1 MNKQSDKFNNNNDDV
16 IDLGIHFNVIKQAK
30 WRILSFAIIIT
41 LLAIMITLT
50 LTPKYKA
57 SATLLIEAEQ
67 AKAVSF
73 EEIYG
78 LDSNQKEY
86 YLTQFEVIKSDSI
99 AREVITKLDLQSHI
113 DFTPKPSIFNEL
125 NILIF
130 KELNILIKDLLPFL
144 NKKEVATLSYEDQ
157 VEQQM
162 QDLLSIFNKALI
174 VTPIHKTQ
182 LVRVS
187 FESSDSKLAALV
199 ANTVGEVYIDNQMR
213 AKMGITQQATS
224 WLNTRLSQLRIQLD
238 ESEVRLQAYREA
250 QQLVDIE
257 GIAGLV
263 TKELEQISQQLVNAR
278 NEQNNLKSI
287 NRVIK
292 EYGNNNIALLES
304 MPEITS
310 HKVIQDVK
318 REVVLVERKVSD
330 LGEVYGNKHPKMISA
345 KAELATVKANL
356 NKQIK
361 SLVTGIEKELNRT
374 TRTVNT
380 LEVDLKKIRDDYQ
393 YITRKETQYNQL
405 KREVETNRN
414 IFNTFLSRSKETAV
428 TSDFTSAAA
437 RFTDRAYT
445 PKYPSK
451 PNKKLIVI
459 ITFIASFAFA
469 VVMSFIFDAL
479 NDTVKTKNDVE
490 SKLAQRML
498 GLLPKVKISRKNPFP
513 IYAYLEDKYRRFAE
527 SVRTFRT
534 SLLLTQLDRNHQ
546 IIAVTS
552 SVPGEGKTTTSAN
565 LALSLAQMGSVLL
578 IDADLRKPSL
588 AKRFDIP
595 VFHPGLSNLITGTEQ
610 FSECVHLDER
620 SGVAIMPSGQIPS
633 NPLELL
639 SSARFDELL
648 KVLKTKYDHIIIDT
662 PPTQA
667 VSDALVIA
675 QSVDSVVYVVR
686 ADETRVKPIKAGLE
700 RLFEVKAHVAGVILN
715 QVDMSKAKDEHS
727 YGYYDYYEYSQPSE
741 KPQPNG

>member
-1 MNKQSDKFNNNNDDV
+1 MNQKSEKLNNNDDV
-16 IDLGIHFNVIKQAK
+16 IELGINFNVIKQAK
-30 WRILSFAIIIT
+30 WRILSFAIVIT

-50 LTPKYKA
+50 LIPKYKA

-99 AREVITKLDLQSHI
+99 AREVITKLDLQSHT
-113 DFTPKPSIFNEL
+113 DFIPKPSIFNEV
-125 NILIF
+125 
-130 KELNILIKDLLPFL
+130 NILIKELLPFL
-144 NKKEVATLSYEDQ
+144 NKKEVAALSYEDQ

-174 VTPIHKTQ
+174 VSPIRKTQ

-199 ANTVGEVYIDNQMR
+199 ANTVGEVYIDSQMR

-238 ESEVRLQAYREA
+238 DSEVRLQAYREA

-263 TKELEQISQQLVNAR
+263 TQELEQMSQQLVDAR
-278 NEQNNLKSI
+278 AARNNLKSI

-292 EYGNNNIALLES
+292 EYGNNNIEFLGS

-310 HKVIQDVK
+310 HKVVQDVK
-318 REVVLVERKVSD
+318 RELVLVERKVSD

-361 SLVTGIEKELNRT
+361 GLVTGIEKELNRT

-380 LEVDLKKIRDDYQ
+380 LEADLKKIRDDYQ

-414 IFNTFLSRSKETAV
+414 IFNTFLSRSKETEV

-686 ADETRVKPIKAGLE
+686 ADVTRVKPIKAGLE

-715 QVDMSKAKDEHS
+715 QVDMSKTKDEHS
-727 YGYYDYYEYSQPSE
+727 YGYYDYYDYSQPPE
-741 KPQPNG
+741 KPKPNG

>member
-1 MNKQSDKFNNNNDDV
+1 MNKQSEKFNNNNNDDV
-16 IDLGIHFNVIKQAK
+16 IELGINFNVIKQAK
-30 WRILSFAIIIT
+30 WRILSFAIVIT

-50 LTPKYKA
+50 LIPKYKA

-99 AREVITKLDLQSHI
+99 AREVITKLDLQSHT
-113 DFTPKPSIFNEL
+113 DFIPKPSIFNEV
-125 NILIF
+125 
-130 KELNILIKDLLPFL
+130 NILIKELLPFL
-144 NKKEVATLSYEDQ
+144 NKKEVAALSYEDQ

-174 VTPIHKTQ
+174 VSPIRKTQ

-199 ANTVGEVYIDNQMR
+199 ANTVGEVYIDSQMR

-238 ESEVRLQAYREA
+238 DSEVRLQAYREA

-263 TKELEQISQQLVNAR
+263 TQELEQMSQQLVDAR
-278 NEQNNLKSI
+278 AARNNLKSI

-292 EYGNNNIALLES
+292 EYGNNNIEFLGS

-310 HKVIQDVK
+310 HKVVQDVK
-318 REVVLVERKVSD
+318 RELVLVERKVSD

-361 SLVTGIEKELNRT
+361 GLVTGIEKELNRT

-380 LEVDLKKIRDDYQ
+380 LEADLKKIRDDYQ

-414 IFNTFLSRSKETAV
+414 IFNTFLSRSKETEV

-686 ADETRVKPIKAGLE
+686 ADVTRVKPIKAGLE

-715 QVDMSKAKDEHS
+715 QVDMSKTKDEHS
-727 YGYYDYYEYSQPSE
+727 YGYYDYYDYSQPPE

>member
-1 MNKQSDKFNNNNDDV
+1 MNQKSEKLNNNDDV
-16 IDLGIHFNVIKQAK
+16 IELGINFNVIKQAK
-30 WRILSFAIIIT
+30 WRILSFAIVIT

-50 LTPKYKA
+50 LIPKYKA

-99 AREVITKLDLQSHI
+99 AREVITKLDLQSHT
-113 DFTPKPSIFNEL
+113 DFIPKPSIFNEV
-125 NILIF
+125 
-130 KELNILIKDLLPFL
+130 NILIKELLPFL
-144 NKKEVATLSYEDQ
+144 NKKEVAALSYEDQ

-174 VTPIHKTQ
+174 VSPIRKTQ

-199 ANTVGEVYIDNQMR
+199 ANTVGEVYIDSQMR

-238 ESEVRLQAYREA
+238 DSEVRLQAYREA

-263 TKELEQISQQLVNAR
+263 TQELEQMSQQLVDAR
-278 NEQNNLKSI
+278 AARNNLKSI

-292 EYGNNNIALLES
+292 EYGNNNIEFLGS

-310 HKVIQDVK
+310 HKVVQDVK
-318 REVVLVERKVSD
+318 RELVLVERKVSD

-361 SLVTGIEKELNRT
+361 GLVTGIEKELNRT

-380 LEVDLKKIRDDYQ
+380 LEADLKKIRDDYQ

-414 IFNTFLSRSKETAV
+414 IFNTFLSRSKETEV
-428 TSDFTSAAA
+428 TSDFTLAAA

-513 IYAYLEDKYRRFAE
+513 IYAYLEDEYRRFAE

-686 ADETRVKPIKAGLE
+686 ADVTRVKPIKAGLE

-715 QVDMSKAKDEHS
+715 QVDMSKTKDEHS
-727 YGYYDYYEYSQPSE
+727 YGYYDYYDYSQPPE

>member
-1 MNKQSDKFNNNNDDV
+1 MNENSGKLITNNNDA
-16 IDLGIHFNVIKQAK
+16 IELGVNLHVIKQAK
-30 WRILSFAIIIT
+30 WKILSFAIVIT
-41 LLAIMITLT
+41 LLAMMITLT
-50 LTPKYKA
+50 LTPQYKA
-57 SATLLIEAEQ
+57 SATLLIEAKQ

-78 LDSNQKEY
+78 LDSDQKEY
-86 YLTQFEVIKSDSI
+86 YLTQFEVMKSDSI
-99 AREVITKLDLQSHI
+99 AREVIAKLDLQSHI

-125 NILIF
+125 NILI
-130 KELNILIKDLLPFL
+130 KEYLPFL
-144 NKKEVATLSYEDQ
+144 NQTETKLLSHQ
-157 VEQQM
+157 EQQEEKM
-162 QDLLSIFNKALI
+162 QDMLAIFNKAL
-174 VTPIHKTQ
+174 VVSPIRKTQ
-182 LVRVS
+182 LVKIS
-187 FESSDSKLAALV
+187 FESSDPKLAALV
-199 ANTVGEVYIDNQMR
+199 ANTIGEVYIENQMR

-238 ESEVRLQAYREA
+238 DSEVRLQAYREE
-250 QQLVDIE
+250 QQLFDIE

-263 TKELEQISQQLVNAR
+263 TQELEQMSQQLVETRAAR
-278 NEQNNLKSI
+278 NNLMSI

-292 EYGNNNIALLES
+292 EYGNNNIEFLGS

-318 REVVLVERKVSD
+318 REVILVERKVSE
-330 LGEVYGNKHPKMISA
+330 LAEVYGYKHPKMISA
-345 KAELATVKANL
+345 KAELVTVKANL

-361 SLVTGIEKELNRT
+361 GLVTGIEKELNRI
-374 TRTVNT
+374 TRTIKT
-380 LEVDLKKIRDDYQ
+380 LESDLKKTRDEYQ
-393 YITRKETQYNQL
+393 HITRKETKYNQL

-414 IFNTFLSRSKETAV
+414 IFNTFLSRSKETEV

-437 RFTDRAYT
+437 RFTDRAYA
-445 PKYPSK
+445 PKKPTK

-459 ITFIASFAFA
+459 ITFISSLAFA
-469 VVMSFIFDAL
+469 VSMSLIFDIL

-498 GLLPKVKISRKNPFP
+498 GLLPHVKTSRKNNFH
-513 IYAYLEDKYRRFAE
+513 IHAYLDDEYRRFAE

-534 SLLLTQLDRNHQ
+534 SLLLTQLAREHQ

-565 LALSLAQMGSVLL
+565 LAMSLAQMGKVLL
-578 IDADLRKPSL
+578 IDGDLRKPSL

-620 SGVAIMPSGQIPS
+620 SGVAIMPSGQIPA

-639 SSARFDELL
+639 SNNRFEELL
-648 KVLKTKYDHIIIDT
+648 KVLKTKYEHIVIDT

-675 QSVDSVVYVVR
+675 QSVDSVVYIVK
-686 ADETRVKPIKAGLE
+686 ADMTRVKPIKAGLE
-700 RLFEVKAHVAGVILN
+700 RLFEVKAHVAGVVLN
-715 QVDMSKAKDEHS
+715 QVNMSKSADEHS
-727 YGYYDYYEYSQPSE
+727 YGYYDYYDYSQPVE
-741 KPQPNG
+741 KLPPEEKG